1 MQAKTGRIL
10 STILTSSNCCTEHWR
25 DLWGAWF
32 ITALFRNLR
41 LLVGVS
47 MSSVGIVLFP
57 ACSSVVVG
65 VGGEGL
71 VDRLAIE
78 LLWLL
83 DLQVFSAVATR
94 T

>member
-25 DLWGAWF
+25 DLWGTRF

-47 MSSVGIVLFP
+47 MGSLGIVLFS

-83 DLQVFSAVATR
+83 DLQVFSAAATR